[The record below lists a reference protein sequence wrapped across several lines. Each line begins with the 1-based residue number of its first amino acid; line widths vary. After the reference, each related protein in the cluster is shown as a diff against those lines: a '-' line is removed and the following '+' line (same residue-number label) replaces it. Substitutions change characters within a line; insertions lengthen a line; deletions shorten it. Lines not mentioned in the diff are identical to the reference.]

1 MYVRLCL
8 MSLTWSAG
16 MVCGR
21 ILGELVSAPATL
33 SAIRFIIAAAV
44 MVPVL
49 PWRGVPESFSW
60 RNRVGLV
67 TISVASAAFSYF
79 YFLGVAEV
87 NAVGTALVI
96 ALNPVLVV
104 IVASFILKEHLGAMR
119 WAGVLLCFAGGLVVV
134 SGGQL
139 GNIFSLDRG
148 TLYLLGCTLSW
159 AVYSLVGKIVLYRF
173 PVLFAVWVGM
183 IVGAMLLLIV
193 ALLTEPVHEVLL
205 MPAKGWAALLFIG
218 VFVSAMSYIWYYQGI
233 SAIGASRASIF
244 INLVPVFTAIIAWLS
259 LGEVPH
265 QAQFVGG
272 AVVLLGLWLV
282 NRPVSKDG

>member
-1 MYVRLCL
+1 
-8 MSLTWSAG
+8 MSLTWSVG

-44 MVPVL
+44 MVVVA
-49 PWRGVPESFSW
+49 PWRGLPESFSW
-60 RNRVGLV
+60 RNRVGLA
-67 TISVASAAFSYF
+67 TISIASAAFSYF
-79 YFLGVAEV
+79 YFLGIAEV
-87 NAVGTALVI
+87 NATGAALVI

-104 IVASFILKEHLGAMR
+104 IAASFILKEHLGGLR
-119 WAGVLLCFAGGLVVV
+119 WAGVSLCFAGGLVVM

-139 GNIFSLDRG
+139 GNVFSPEKG

-159 AVYSLVGKIVLYRF
+159 AVYSLVGKIVLSRL

-193 ALLTEPVHEVLL
+193 AILTEPMHEVFL
-205 MPAKGWAALLFIG
+205 MPTRGWAALLFIG

-233 SAIGASRASIF
+233 SALGASRASNF
-244 INLVPVFTAIIAWLS
+244 INLVPVFTAIVAWLS

-272 AVVLLGLWLV
+272 VVVLLGLWLV
-282 NRPVSKDG
+282 NRPVAKPVAKDG